1 MYICTIK
8 NGGNNNSAYFNMD
21 ITNGIQLGNYLRVP
35 SKKKLIKV
43 AGVMLQTI
51 AYVTEDGKIEWV
63 ECRDVLFVPITPT
76 ILIDNGFK
84 EKYIEDEL
92 DRRFVY
98 KDNQCTI
105 TIDFCYMR
113 GDDGM
118 NFINRL
124 VDIDG
129 ATFNFNAYVND
140 VHILQNVL
148 RQLDIDKEIVVKR

>member
-1 MYICTIK
+1 
-8 NGGNNNSAYFNMD
+8 MD
-21 ITNGIQLGNYLRVP
+21 LTSGIQLGNYLRVP

-43 AGVMLQTI
+43 AGVTLQTI

-63 ECRDVLFVPITPT
+63 ECSDVFSVPITPS
-76 ILIDNGFK
+76 ILIDSGFK
-84 EKYIEDEL
+84 EKHIEDEL

-98 KDNQCTI
+98 KDYQCTI
-105 TIDFCYMR
+105 TIDFCYTR

-118 NFINRL
+118 NVIDRL

-129 ATFNFNAYVND
+129 ATFDFNAYVND

-148 RQLDIDKEIVVKR
+148 RQLGVDKEIVVKR

>member
-1 MYICTIK
+1 
-8 NGGNNNSAYFNMD
+8 MD
-21 ITNGIQLGNYLRVP
+21 LTSGIQLGNYLRVP

-43 AGVMLQTI
+43 AGVTLQTI

-63 ECRDVLFVPITPT
+63 ECMDVLSVPITPS

-84 EKYIEDEL
+84 EKHIEDEL

-98 KDNQCTI
+98 KDCQCTI

-129 ATFNFNAYVND
+129 ATFSFNAYVND

-148 RQLDIDKEIVVKR
+148 RQFGIDKEIVVKR

>member
-1 MYICTIK
+1 
-8 NGGNNNSAYFNMD
+8 MD
-21 ITNGIQLGNYLRVP
+21 LTSGIQLGNYLRVP

-43 AGVMLQTI
+43 AGVTLQTI

-63 ECRDVLFVPITPT
+63 ECRDVLSVPITPS
-76 ILIDNGFK
+76 ILIDSGFK

-98 KDNQCTI
+98 KDYQCTI

-124 VDIDG
+124 LDIDG
-129 ATFNFNAYVND
+129 ATFSFNAYVND

-148 RQLDIDKEIVVKR
+148 RQLDIDKEIIVER